1 VIGSNPNTATTAGT
15 PSAIT
20 AGGNLV
26 FTFKRSDESE
36 AFALYVEHSTTLDA
50 PWTAIPV
57 PVGAITGPP
66 VTVVETDP
74 KKFARLRADIPYTP

>member
-1 VIGSNPNTATTAGT
+1 VPSPRAATC
-15 PSAIT
+15 
-20 AGGNLV
+20 

-74 KKFARLRADIPYTP
+74 GLDTVTVTIPMGTDPKKFARLRADIPYTP